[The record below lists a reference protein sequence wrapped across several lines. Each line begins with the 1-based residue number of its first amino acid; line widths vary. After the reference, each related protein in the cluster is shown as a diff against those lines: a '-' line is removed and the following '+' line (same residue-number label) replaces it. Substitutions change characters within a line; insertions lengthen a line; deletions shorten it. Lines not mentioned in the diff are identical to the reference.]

1 MQDARIYTRP
11 EEPVP
16 VYVSGFAPQAAELA
30 GRVGD
35 GYRLAMPDADLVRAF
50 RAAGGGHK
58 PVQAGM
64 KVNWDADRDVAAEV
78 AHRPVGHL
86 RAAVKAPRRHA
97 AKRLRRRPTA
107 AGIAWR
113 GRRDHRVQARPDR
126 HAAKVEAY
134 ADAGVDEA
142 YVQQIGPDMAVFF
155 AAWEKDVLPRFHT

>member
-16 VYVSGFAPQAAELA
+16 IYVSGFAPQAAELA

-64 KVNWDADRDVAAEV
+64 KVNWDADRDVAAEGLRT
-78 AHRPVGHL
+78 ALWGRPA
-86 RAAVKAPRRHA
+86 RS
-97 AKRLRRRPTA
+97 
-107 AGIAWR
+107 
-113 GRRDHRVQARPDR
+113 GRRLGQP
-126 HAAKVEAY
+126 
-134 ADAGVDEA
+134 
-142 YVQQIGPDMAVFF
+142 
-155 AAWEKDVLPRFHT
+155 LPRPRASLTP

>member
-16 VYVSGFAPQAAELA
+16 VYVSGFAPQAAELV

-50 RAAGGGHK
+50 RAAGAGRK

-86 RAAVKAPRRHA
+86 RAAVGDQRQASNCPA
-97 AKRLRRRPTA
+97 NSPL
-107 AGIAWR
+107 IAWR
-113 GRRDHRVQARPDR
+113 GRRNHRVQALTGTQRSRGLRRRRPRRGLRPADR
-126 HAAKVEAY
+126 A
-134 ADAGVDEA
+134 
-142 YVQQIGPDMAVFF
+142 
-155 AAWEKDVLPRFHT
+155 

>member
-58 PVQAGM
+58 PVQARM

-86 RAAVKAPRRHA
+86 RAAVGDQRQRQLPGQLAPI
-97 AKRLRRRPTA
+97 RLARSPRPSR
-107 AGIAWR
+107 AG
-113 GRRDHRVQARPDR
+113 PTDR

>member
-16 VYVSGFAPQAAELA
+16 VYVSGFAPQAAELV

-58 PVQAGM
+58 PVQARM

-86 RAAVKAPRRHA
+86 RAAVGDQRQASNCD
-97 AKRLRRRPTA
+97 
-107 AGIAWR
+107 GIADAVADL
-113 GRRDHRVQARPDR
+113 GR
-126 HAAKVEAY
+126 
-134 ADAGVDEA
+134 
-142 YVQQIGPDMAVFF
+142 
-155 AAWEKDVLPRFHT
+155 

>member
-50 RAAGGGHK
+50 RAAGAGHL

-64 KVNWDADRDVAAEV
+64 EVDWDADRDVAAEV

-86 RAAVKAPRRHA
+86 RAAVGDQRQA
-97 AKRLRRRPTA
+97 ATARPT
-107 AGIAWR
+107 
-113 GRRDHRVQARPDR
+113 RP
-126 HAAKVEAY
+126 
-134 ADAGVDEA
+134 
-142 YVQQIGPDMAVFF
+142 
-155 AAWEKDVLPRFHT
+155 